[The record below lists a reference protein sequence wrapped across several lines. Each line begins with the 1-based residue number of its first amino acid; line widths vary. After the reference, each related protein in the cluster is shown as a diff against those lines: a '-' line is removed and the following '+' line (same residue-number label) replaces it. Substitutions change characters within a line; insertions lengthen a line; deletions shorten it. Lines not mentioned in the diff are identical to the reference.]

1 MSANNPNVT
10 VQSARRRIQGGNIGE
25 KIFDIS
31 LYIIVGLLVF
41 ICLAPFVYIISLSF
55 SSVRAINSR
64 EVYLWP
70 VEFDLLNYYK
80 VLNDPMMLSSL
91 WNSIVVTV
99 SHTALAMVMTVLCA
113 YPLTKSRLKGRKV
126 INLMIIFT
134 MLFSGGLI
142 PDYLLIKNLGMTN
155 SLLSLIIPGCL
166 ATMNMIILRTFF
178 INSIPQGIE
187 EAAMVDGCNDFV
199 ILIRVVLPLSMP
211 VLATLSLFYAVG
223 RWNGFQDA
231 KFYINKQELYTLPQ
245 KINAIINSNRLSTQ
259 TLLQDG
265 DAMKEQIATSE
276 GLKAASIVF
285 TTLPILIVYPWL
297 QKYFVS
303 GVMIGAIK
311 G

>member
-1 MSANNPNVT
+1 M
-10 VQSARRRIQGGNIGE
+10 QSKKSMRARRLLEGANIGDF
-25 KIFDIS
+25 IFDTAI
-31 LYIIVGLLVF
+31 YIVVTICVF
-41 ICLAPFVYIISLSF
+41 LCLAPFVYIISLSF

-64 EVYLWP
+64 EVFLWP
-70 VEFDLLNYYK
+70 VEFDLLNYIK
-80 VLNDPMMLSSL
+80 VLNDPMMVKSL
-91 WNSIVVTV
+91 YNSVVVTV
-99 SHTALAMVMTVLCA
+99 AHTALAMVMTILCA
-113 YPLTKSRLKGRKV
+113 YPLTKSRLKGRKF
-126 INLMIIFT
+126 LTTMIIFT

-142 PDYLLIKNLGMTN
+142 PDYLLIKNLGLTN
-155 SLLSLIIPGCL
+155 NLLSLIIPGCL

-178 INSIPQGIE
+178 VNSIPAGIE
-187 EAAMVDGCNDFV
+187 EAAMVDGCNDFI
-199 ILIRVVLPLSMP
+199 ILVRVVLPLSMP

-231 KFYINKQELYTLPQ
+231 KFYISKQEMYTLPQ
-245 KINAIINSNRLSTQ
+245 KINAVINSNRLSTQ
-259 TLLQDG
+259 TLLQEG
-265 DAMKEQIATSE
+265 DLKDQIATSE

>member
-1 MSANNPNVT
+1 MQSSKSLHKGRRLEGANF
-10 VQSARRRIQGGNIGE
+10 GE
-25 KIFDIS
+25 FLFDVA
-31 LYIIVGLLVF
+31 LYIIVTLCVF
-41 ICLAPFVYIISLSF
+41 ICLAPFLYIVALSF

-64 EVYLWP
+64 MVYLWP
-70 VEFDLLNYYK
+70 VEFDLLNYIK

-91 WNSIVVTV
+91 VNSIVVTV
-99 SHTALAMVMTVLCA
+99 SHTALAMTMTILCA
-113 YPLTKSRLKGRKV
+113 YPLTKTRLKGRK
-126 INLMIIFT
+126 IITTMIIFT

-142 PDYLLIKNLGMTN
+142 PDYLLIKNLKLTN

-178 INSIPQGIE
+178 INSIPSGIE

-199 ILIRVVLPLSMP
+199 ILVRVVLPLSLP
-211 VLATLSLFYAVG
+211 VLATLSLFYAVN

-231 KFYINKQELYTLPQ
+231 KFYITKQELFTLPQ
-245 KINAIINSNRLSTQ
+245 KINAVINSNRLSTQ
-259 TLLQDG
+259 TLLQD
-265 DAMKEQIATSE
+265 AELKEQIATSE

-285 TTLPILIVYPWL
+285 TTVPILIVYPWL
-297 QKYFVS
+297 QKYFVT